1 IMARVGGLDKVMA
14 FAMGGT
20 TAKICQI
27 NDSEPERSRRFEV
40 GRAWKN
46 LKGSGLPV
54 RIPVIE
60 LVEIGAG
67 GGSLGRVDALRRIT
81 VGPDSC
87 GSEPG
92 PACYGRGGA
101 QPAVTDANLVLGR

>member
-1 IMARVGGLDKVMA
+1 M
-14 FAMGGT
+14 
-20 TAKICQI
+20 
-27 NDSEPERSRRFEV
+27 
-40 GRAWKN
+40 
-46 LKGSGLPV
+46 

-67 GGSLGRVDALRRIT
+67 GGSIGRVDAMQRIT

-92 PACYGRGGA
+92 RHAMGA
-101 QPAVTDANLVLGR
+101 AAISLL